1 MPPTALI
8 CQYFYLFSVGN
19 TEEFQKILKLS
30 TLVVIHLYCM
40 GKYHIFQENTEF
52 TPKIL
57 KMGEIYTDS
66 KVCWLEA
73 LGTDVCFSSLAQEA

>member
-1 MPPTALI
+1 
-8 CQYFYLFSVGN
+8 
-19 TEEFQKILKLS
+19 
-30 TLVVIHLYCM
+30 M

-66 KVCWLEA
+66 EMCWLEA
-73 LGTDVCFSSLAQEA
+73 LSTGAKKIKVVSKPQLLGHDQVGGMWS

>member
-1 MPPTALI
+1 
-8 CQYFYLFSVGN
+8 
-19 TEEFQKILKLS
+19 
-30 TLVVIHLYCM
+30 M

-66 KVCWLEA
+66 EMCWLEA
-73 LGTDVCFSSLAQEA
+73 LHLFPFFIAKMLEGRGS